1 MASLTSTLLP
11 TPPSPENPQHHGE
24 QKEATFNSPGRWQ
37 AFLSHTQRNKIATT
51 YVHRLAPSLKQRGF
65 PNIWHD
71 VQMDE
76 QKELANQNKHM
87 L

>member
-1 MASLTSTLLP
+1 MM
-11 TPPSPENPQHHGE
+11 
-24 QKEATFNSPGRWQ
+24 KKATFNSPGRWQ

-71 VQMDE
+71 VQRVTFNIE
-76 QKELANQNKHM
+76 FFHQHLLA
-87 L
+87 